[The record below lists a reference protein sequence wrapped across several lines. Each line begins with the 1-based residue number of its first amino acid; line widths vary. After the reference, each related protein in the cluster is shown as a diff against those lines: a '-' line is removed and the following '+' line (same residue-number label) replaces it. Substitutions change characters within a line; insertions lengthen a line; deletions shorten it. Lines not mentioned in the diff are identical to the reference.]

1 VINSIAQL
9 TQRALPAII
18 KKLNMHASPAELT
31 TKAKTAFFFSNLSP
45 IGLPEKKYPT

>member
-31 TKAKTAFFFSNLSP
+31 TKAKTAFFSNLSP